1 MGPNLPYQ
9 RFAAQAE
16 AAARRAPGGGMK
28 EKIDAYLLKE
38 LNREL
43 CDYEQYDVDPRTRFI
58 HRKALELYWT
68 LSRLLGLGRLH
79 DGRWRT
85 PDPSKAEALRT
96 RLEAEI
102 PAPAERDR
110 LLIDVTATHRFG
122 GHSGV
127 QRVVREIARA
137 CVESGEGI
145 PVYLDA
151 GRLYGEFKHDNL
163 PDSIEL
169 QPGDRLLLLDS
180 GWGFV
185 EEYPPLLG
193 AAHEAGA
200 EVVGCLYDLIPLRY
214 PAATALKNSAP
225 FASWFEKVLLNC
237 DSIVCISQSV
247 ARDFVAY
254 LRDERRATPANLR
267 VGWWPLGA
275 DFGADAPGAPSK
287 TAAQIG
293 TAPTPFFMSVGT
305 LEPRKAYPIA
315 LDAFELLWSRGVD
328 ARYVIVGRPG
338 WNTRALQR
346 RIRQHKEFERRLFWL
361 DNASDA
367 DLSYLYP
374 RARALIFPSFVEG
387 FGMPLIEAAHYGAQV
402 IASDIPVFREVG
414 GDSVVYFD
422 LLDAASLAARIVEID
437 EERKE
442 THSGF
447 PVLRWRDSAA
457 VLTTM
462 LREDAYQLDA
472 ASIRNAL
479 AGNDVVA
486 PKDKIGAYLLSQLYE
501 EVCERGGQPLDPRL
515 RWAYDRAREFYW
527 TASRFIRAARGWLG
541 AAPTT
546 LQKTPPNWMS
556 VAPSAVNSS
565 RGRLLIDVTTTWRA
579 DVKTGIQRVVREVV
593 KASVDAGCGLPVV
606 IVDGQLSFFS
616 RGAPTPQPIAIESG
630 DKLLLLDAGWIFVE
644 EYGSVMESVTARGGD
659 IIVCLYD
666 LFPLVYAAA
675 FPHSLQIGFRK
686 WFDRVILRADH
697 IVAISHSVARIY
709 EDYCAERGSLRRD
722 GQTIEVWWLGADF
735 SNYIESAPSKR
746 VRAISEAARPF
757 FLSVGTLAPNK
768 GQALCLAAFEKLWA
782 RDVDATLVIV
792 GRPGWNTTALARRLR
807 EHPEHGRRLFWL
819 NDASDVELQSLYR
832 GARAVLCASYA
843 EGFGLPLIEAA
854 HAGAPVIASDIDI
867 FHEVGGDAIGYFDML
882 DPESLMQRMIETLAS
897 KKVAHPLPVLS
908 WKESTRNLLD
918 MVSA

>member
-1 MGPNLPYQ
+1 
-9 RFAAQAE
+9 
-16 AAARRAPGGGMK
+16 MK
-28 EKIDAYLLKE
+28 EKIDAYLLRE

-43 CDYEQYDVDPRTRFI
+43 CDFEQYDVDPRTRFL
-58 HRKALELYWT
+58 HGKALELYWT

-85 PDPSKAEALRT
+85 PDAAGAQALRT
-96 RLEAEI
+96 PLEGAI
-102 PAPAERDR
+102 PAPAERNR
-110 LLIDVTATHRFG
+110 LLIDMTATRRFG

-137 CVESGEGI
+137 CVESGDAI
-145 PVYLDA
+145 PVYLEE
-151 GRLYGEFKHDNL
+151 GRLFGQFKHENL
-163 PDSIEL
+163 PDAIKL
-169 QPGDRLLLLDS
+169 QPGDILFLLDS

-185 EEYPPLLG
+185 DEYPPLLE
-193 AAHEAGA
+193 AARAAGV
-200 EVVGCLYDLIPLRY
+200 EVVGCVYDLIPLRY

-225 FASWFEKVLLNC
+225 FASWFENVLLHC
-237 DSIVCISQSV
+237 DAIVCISQSV
-247 ARDFVAY
+247 ARDLVAY
-254 LRDERRATPANLR
+254 LRDERLAAPANLR
-267 VGWWPLGA
+267 IGWWPLGA
-275 DFGADAPGAPSK
+275 DFGAGAPGAPSK
-287 TAAQIG
+287 TAAQIA

-315 LDAFELLWSRGVD
+315 LDAFELLWSQGFD

-338 WNTRALQR
+338 WNTQALQR
-346 RIRQHKEFERRLFWL
+346 RIRQHKEFNRRLFWL

-387 FGMPLIEAAHYGAQV
+387 FGMPLIEAAHYGARV

-414 GDSVVYFD
+414 GESVVYFD
-422 LLDAASLAARIVEID
+422 LLNAASLAARIVEID

-442 THSGF
+442 THSGL

-457 VLTTM
+457 TLTTM
-462 LREDAYQLDA
+462 LRENAYQLDA

-479 AGNDVVA
+479 ASNDVVA

-501 EVCERGGQPLDPRL
+501 EVCERGGHPLDPRL

-527 TASRFIRAARGWLG
+527 TASRLIRATRGWVG
-541 AAPTT
+541 AAPRTQ
-546 LQKTPPNWMS
+546 QKAPADWMI
-556 VAPSAVNSS
+556 VERGAANSG

-606 IVDGQLSFFS
+606 IAEGQLSFFS
-616 RGAPTPQPIAIESG
+616 RDAAQPQPVAIESG

-644 EYGSVMESVTARGGD
+644 EYDSVMESVTARGGE

-675 FPHSLQIGFRK
+675 FPHSLQIGFRN
-686 WFDRVILRADH
+686 WFERVILRADR

-709 EDYCAERGSLRRD
+709 EDYCVERGSLRKD
-722 GQTIEVWWLGADF
+722 GQTTEVWWLGADF
-735 SNYIESAPSKR
+735 SNYIESAPTKR

-782 RDVDATLVIV
+782 RGVDATLVIV

-819 NDASDVELQSLYR
+819 SDASDAELQSLYR
-832 GARAVLCASYA
+832 SARAVLCASYA

-854 HAGAPVIASDIDI
+854 HAGAPVIASDIEI

-882 DPESLMQRMIETLAS
+882 DAESLMERIIETLAS

-908 WKESTRNLLD
+908 WKESTQNLLN

>member
-1 MGPNLPYQ
+1 
-9 RFAAQAE
+9 
-16 AAARRAPGGGMK
+16 MK
-28 EKIDAYLLKE
+28 AKIDAYLLKE

-43 CDYEQYDVDPRTRFI
+43 CDLEQYDVDPRTRYF
-58 HRKALELYWT
+58 HGKALELYWT
-68 LSRLLGLGRLH
+68 LSRVLGLGRLH

-85 PDPSKAEALRT
+85 PDPAKAQALRT
-96 RLEAEI
+96 RLEGDI
-102 PAPAERDR
+102 PAPAERNR
-110 LLIDVTATHRFG
+110 LLIDMTATHRFG

-145 PVYLDA
+145 PVYLEA
-151 GRLYGEFKHDNL
+151 GRLHGKFKHDKL
-163 PDSIEL
+163 PDDIEL
-169 QPGDRLLLLDS
+169 QPGDTLLLLDS

-185 EEYPPLLG
+185 DEYPPLLD
-193 AAHEAGA
+193 AAREAGV

-225 FASWFEKVLLNC
+225 FASWFEKILLRC
-237 DSIVCISQSV
+237 DAIVCISQSV
-247 ARDFVAY
+247 VQDLVVY
-254 LRDERRATPANLR
+254 LREEGLAPPANMR
-267 VGWWPLGA
+267 IGWWPLGA
-275 DFGADAPGAPSK
+275 DFGAVAPGAPSK
-287 TAAQIG
+287 TAEQIA

-315 LDAFELLWSRGVD
+315 LDAFELLWSQGCD

-346 RIRQHKEFERRLFWL
+346 RIRQHQEFGRRLFWL

-387 FGMPLIEAAHYGAQV
+387 FGMPLIEAAHYGAPV

-422 LLDAASLAARIVEID
+422 LLDAVSLAARISEIG

-442 THSGF
+442 THSGL

-457 VLTTM
+457 MLATM
-462 LREDAYQLDA
+462 LRENAYQLDVA
-472 ASIRNAL
+472 TLSDAL
-479 AGNDVVA
+479 ASKDARA
-486 PKDKIGAYLLSQLYE
+486 PKDKVGAYLLSQLYN
-501 EVCERGGQPLDPRL
+501 EVCERSGQPLDARL
-515 RWAYDRAREFYW
+515 SWAYDRAREFYW
-527 TASRFIRAARGWLG
+527 TASRLIRVARKWVG
-541 AAPTT
+541 AAPQTQ
-546 LQKTPPNWMS
+546 QKQPPDWMI
-556 VAPSAVNSS
+556 VEPSAAKSS

-593 KASVDAGCGLPVV
+593 KASLDGGRGLPVA
-606 IVDGQLSFFS
+606 IVDGRLSFFS
-616 RGAPTPQPIAIESG
+616 CDAPQPQPVTIEPG
-630 DKLLLLDAGWIFVE
+630 DKFLLLDAGWIFVE
-644 EYGSVMESVTARGGD
+644 EYDSVLESVRAQGGE

-675 FPHSLQIGFRK
+675 FPYSLQIDFRK
-686 WFDRVILRADH
+686 WFERVILRADH
-697 IVAISHSVARIY
+697 IVAISHSVARAY
-709 EDYCAERGSLRRD
+709 ENYCAEHSSVRKD
-722 GQTIEVWWLGADF
+722 GQTLRVWWLGADF
-735 SNYIESAPSKR
+735 SNYIQSSPTTR
-746 VRAISEAARPF
+746 VRAISEARRPF

-782 RDVDATLVIV
+782 AGVDATLAIV
-792 GRPGWNTTALARRLR
+792 GRPGWNTTALARSLR

-819 NDASDVELQSLYR
+819 SDASDAELQSLYR
-832 GARAVLCASYA
+832 SARAVICASYA

-854 HAGAPVIASDIDI
+854 HAGAPVIASDIEI
-867 FHEVGGDAIGYFDML
+867 FHEVGGDAITYFDML
-882 DPESLMQRMIETLAS
+882 DPESLKERIVEVLAS
-897 KKVAHPLPVLS
+897 EKRAHPLPALS
-908 WKESTRNLLD
+908 WKESTQNLLD
-918 MVSA
+918 MGIGADVRDAAI